1 MNRAVHSLVV
11 PISRGILPSVGPK
24 VSAIRRCTTC
34 AVQFLPR
41 KNSARG
47 HRVTRGIVIIHKV
60 WATQVDKKRS
70 TRLPKRRNQQFCKTA
85 PEQVR
90 GRGTCAKFAAQ
101 TQHGLPDGL
110 QRNLR
115 AATALTQ
122 QSSQV
127 ARSVPLIRRA
137 QQQAE
142 QGILSRGQQDL
153 WARAKG
159 R

>member
-1 MNRAVHSLVV
+1 MLGH
-11 PISRGILPSVGPK
+11 LPPHKHRQGLSIGWGNLGWED
-24 VSAIRRCTTC
+24 AI
-34 AVQFLPR
+34 AM
-41 KNSARG
+41 
-47 HRVTRGIVIIHKV
+47 TR
-60 WATQVDKKRS
+60 
-70 TRLPKRRNQQFCKTA
+70 TA
-85 PEQVR
+85 LEQVR

-127 ARSVPLIRRA
+127 AGLVPLIGRA
-137 QQQAE
+137 QQQAK